1 MGLAS
6 VLLVIG
12 LTFAGSQV
20 ASADTVATSTE
31 AQTTETTETTNKD
44 DAVTQTEKQGL
55 TKESVTESLNDAKA
69 AQDKIQ
75 GEVTEATKNVE
86 DGLYN
91 I

>member
-20 ASADTVATSTE
+20 ASADTIATSTE
-31 AQTTETTETTNKD
+31 AQTTETTNKD
-44 DAVTQTEKQGL
+44 DAVTQTENQGL
-55 TKESVTESLNDAKA
+55 TKESATESLNDAKA

>member
-31 AQTTETTETTNKD
+31 AQTTETINKD
-44 DAVTQTEKQGL
+44 DAVTQTENQGL

>member
-1 MGLAS
+1 M
-6 VLLVIG
+6 
-12 LTFAGSQV
+12 
-20 ASADTVATSTE
+20 E
-31 AQTTETTETTNKD
+31 A
-44 DAVTQTEKQGL
+44 ATQTENQGL
-55 TKESVTESLNDAKA
+55 TKKESATESLNDAKA